1 MVTHII
7 RKHLFPVLGLS
18 LIKRKS
24 CLIYFFLEKRD
35 IVYTYPTTLSILS
48 EVEPLCIVYLL
59 KRIQGCTFI
68 SYGCCL
74 KSGLKKKKSEL
85 KVLLDQSCMTLQHHG
100 LYVAHQAP
108 LSMEFSR
115 QEYWSELPFPPPGDL
130 SNLGIEPGSP
140 ALQADSLLFKPPG
153 KPHTYCMVLYSLLF

>member
-7 RKHLFPVLGLS
+7 RKHLFPGLGLS

-24 CLIYFFLEKRD
+24 FLIYFFLEKLN

-48 EVEPLCIVYLL
+48 EAEPLCIASLL

-68 SYGCCL
+68 SYVCCL
-74 KSGLKKKKSEL
+74 KNEL
-85 KVLLDQSCMTLQHHG
+85 KVLADQSCMILQHHG
-100 LYVAHQAP
+100 LYVAYQAP
-108 LSMEFSR
+108 LSMKFSK

-130 SNLGIEPGSP
+130 SDRGIEPGSP
-140 ALQADSLLFKPPG
+140 AL
-153 KPHTYCMVLYSLLF
+153 